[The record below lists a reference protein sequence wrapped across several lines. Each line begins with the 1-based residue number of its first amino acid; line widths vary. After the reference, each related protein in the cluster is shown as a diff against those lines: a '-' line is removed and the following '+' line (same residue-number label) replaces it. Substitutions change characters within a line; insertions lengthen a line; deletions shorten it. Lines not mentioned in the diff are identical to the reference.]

1 MSFPLWGRLCSA
13 VVAAL
18 ALSWGSVASADVR
31 VYSET
36 LTHVESASR
45 HAEEKLSAGKP
56 IDVDLFTGTA
66 SLSIRDVHVPGNGSS
81 RCTRSSRRR
90 AHRKSWF
97 LPPPAKRF
105 PAPAGA

>member
-18 ALSWGSVASADVR
+18 ALSWGSVASADVP

-56 IDVDLFTGTA
+56 IDVDLFTA
-66 SLSIRDVHVPGNGSS
+66 RP
-81 RCTRSSRRR
+81 R
-90 AHRKSWF
+90 
-97 LPPPAKRF
+97 
-105 PAPAGA
+105 